1 MASIALAMKPKWME
15 LILEGRKTVECR
27 RVMPKH
33 LKVGDVVYLYCR
45 GKLHGEVRVRDV
57 EILDGS
63 DDWQMDSIIDTFAED
78 ARLSEDELRDY
89 WEGAKH
95 PGIIILKDAR
105 RFDEA
110 LEWHGP
116 VVQNFQYMTPVP
128 R

>member
-1 MASIALAMKPKWME
+1 MASIALAMRPKWME

-33 LKVGDVVYLYCR
+33 LKVGDV
-45 GKLHGEVRVRDV
+45 

-78 ARLSEDELRDY
+78 ARLSEDDLRDY

-110 LEWHGP
+110 LEWHGS